1 MIHLKGATPADI
13 DKQYN
18 ARLSMPHADG
28 TFLQWTQ
35 QSASTRSR
43 FACVL
48 DLPYGDS
55 PLERLDYFPT
65 RLGLNEAPKPLLIF
79 IHGGYW
85 RSRDKSEFSFMVQ
98 PYIRAGINVALINYG
113 LAPFVS
119 LKTICLQVA
128 NAIAWLAHRH
138 ESLSFAPD
146 QITVSGHSAGGHL
159 AAMAASINWNEFA
172 LGQNKVVKH
181 FASLSGLFDLA
192 PIATAPFLK
201 ADLQLA
207 SADVDAIS
215 PALFPAP
222 THCTGLVAVGELESQ
237 AFHEQSAL
245 LAQRWPSVVA
255 PVMIAKGCDHLTICS
270 AIADEKSPLTR
281 ALIEL
286 IKS

>member
-1 MIHLKGATPADI
+1 MIHLNGATPADI

-18 ARLSMPHADG
+18 ARLSMPHADS
-28 TFLQWTQ
+28 TFVHWTE

-48 DLPYGDS
+48 DLPYGS
-55 PLERLDYFPT
+55 SRLERLDYFPT
-65 RLGLNEAPKPLLIF
+65 QLSLNAAPKPLLIF

-98 PYIRAGINVALINYG
+98 PYVRAGINVALLNYD
-113 LAPFVS
+113 LVPSVS

-128 NAIAWLAHRH
+128 NAIAWLVRRH
-138 ESLSFAPD
+138 DSLIFAPD
-146 QITVSGHSAGGHL
+146 QITVAGHSAGGHL
-159 AAMAASINWNEFA
+159 AAMAASIHWDDFA
-172 LGQNKVVKH
+172 LGHTKVVKH

-192 PIATAPFLK
+192 PLAKAPFIK
-201 ADLQLA
+201 ADLQL
-207 SADVDAIS
+207 SDADVDAIS

-222 THCTGLVAVGELESQ
+222 ADCTGLVAVGELESQ

-245 LAQRWPSVVA
+245 LVQRWPKVVG
-255 PVMIAKGCDHLTICS
+255 PVFTAKGCDHLTICS
-270 AIADEKSPLTR
+270 AMGDEKSPLTR

-286 IKS
+286 IHS